1 MMMSTTTTTHAS
13 EEEDNNNNKA
23 TLLIPKEVMD
33 TLLINAD
40 EGKLE
45 VSCGGRDSYF
55 SGFPF
60 TVDPG
65 QRAIEVRCDK
75 FFAHFSSTA
84 VALSRPDHDD
94 ARFILTPTIEY
105 KTKILGNSRSAVA
118 TLSFPDDDFYV
129 ELWGRFVRC
138 P

>member
-1 MMMSTTTTTHAS
+1 MMMSTTTTHAS
-13 EEEDNNNNKA
+13 DEDNNSNKA

-33 TLLINAD
+33 ALLINAD

-84 VALSRPDHDD
+84 VALSRPDHHDD
-94 ARFILTPTIEY
+94 ARFIHLTPTIEY